1 MTYNQSLLLLVS
13 IATFGTGLF
22 FLFDGIP
29 DNNHIGYISLGILIA
44 VNAFYYFFS
53 NEWLNR
59 RKRF

>member
-13 IATFGTGLF
+13 IATLGTCLF

-29 DNNHIGYISLGILIA
+29 GNNRIGYISLGILIL

-59 RKRF
+59 KKN

>member
-22 FLFDGIP
+22 ILLDGIP

-44 VNAFYYFFS
+44 ANAFYYFFS

-59 RKRF
+59 KKRF